1 MVLVSWRMGLFV
13 VFLEVAVVGLCG
25 GRLRFGSLVMTASRV
40 VEISPGQASPKAEPV
55 SLG

>member
-1 MVLVSWRMGLFV
+1 MGLFV
-13 VFLEVAVVGLCG
+13 VFLELGVVGLCG

-55 SLG
+55 SLE